1 VLPRKSIKD
10 HPLMRLDLCRIPRE
24 GRISAA
30 LAGFIHGLLVQA
42 GRHPALLT
50 PEGGRIAG
58 RLFPQ
63 RPTAEEAREWER
75 LLATHVRWGGDCLV
89 VEEDAEIREL
99 LDGVPPRSVLE
110 APPSP
115 RVRIEAQA
123 LHWRGT
129 RLQVSIDDT
138 PPRTTHLPLVGSS
151 NLRALQIALDRVLHA
166 GCQASRALAALPL
179 IDPPAGLL
187 EPVHAGQPF
196 GVFVDR
202 ASDAADLVEL
212 LGEARALTVRR
223 ILLVAGIRGGSS
235 EADRLAFG
243 AAAAAADQVIFTSD
257 NPRHTPPAEILAD
270 LQRGLGG
277 GALEQAD
284 RHEAIRTAIRRAGT
298 DDLVLIIGKGARPV
312 QEIGA
317 SVIPWDDRLH
327 ARDAL
332 AGRGWVGDSL

>member
-1 VLPRKSIKD
+1 
-10 HPLMRLDLCRIPRE
+10 MRLELCRILRQ

-30 LAGFIHGLLVQA
+30 TAGFIHGLLVQA
-42 GRHPALLT
+42 GRRPALLT

-63 RPTAEEAREWER
+63 RPTPGEAREWER

-99 LDGVPPRSVLE
+99 LEGVTPRSFLQ
-110 APPSP
+110 PPSSD
-115 RVRIEAQA
+115 RVRIRAQA

-129 RLQVSIDDT
+129 RLQVEIDQE
-138 PPRTTHLPLVGSS
+138 PPRTTHLPMVGAS
-151 NLRALQIALDRVLHA
+151 NLRALEIALNRVLHA
-166 GCQASRALAALPL
+166 GCKPSGALAALPL

-196 GVFVDR
+196 GVFIDR

-212 LGEARALTVRR
+212 LTEARALTGRR

-235 EADRLAFG
+235 EAERLAFG
-243 AAAAAADQVIFTSD
+243 AAAGAADEVVFTTD
-257 NPRHTPPAEILAD
+257 NPRHTPPSEILAD

-284 RHEAIRTAIRRAGT
+284 RHEAIRTAIRGAGT

-312 QEIGA
+312 HEIGA